1 MQENKIF
8 FLEFLK
14 CWPSSRD
21 FNKLV
26 IKAKCIP
33 KTYFWNF
40 LCCIQIQYVFF
51 IYFWE
56 TWPYAWKQNI
66 FFIFFNVLTKTGY
79 FNTEFISLQYKNT
92 NRYWSK
98 CNKKIYRKSHFFLN
112 FFLMNLIFLG
122 STQPGPCGGAGPSKP
137 GLVHAWVNLFHACM
151 NSAKVIKLPSHS
163 VYAHL

>member
-1 MQENKIF
+1 M
-8 FLEFLK
+8 EFLK

-26 IKAKCIP
+26 IKAKMHTKNIFLKFSLLYSNTICFIYLFLRDLAVCM
-33 KTYFWNF
+33 KTKH
-40 LCCIQIQYVFF
+40 FF
-51 IYFWE
+51 I
-56 TWPYAWKQNI
+56 I
-66 FFIFFNVLTKTGY
+66 FSNVLTKTGY
-79 FNTEFISLQYKNT
+79 FNTGFISLQYKNT

-98 CNKKIYRKSHFFLN
+98 CSKKICEKSHFFFK

-122 STQPGPCGGAGPSKP
+122 WAQPGPCGGAGPSKP